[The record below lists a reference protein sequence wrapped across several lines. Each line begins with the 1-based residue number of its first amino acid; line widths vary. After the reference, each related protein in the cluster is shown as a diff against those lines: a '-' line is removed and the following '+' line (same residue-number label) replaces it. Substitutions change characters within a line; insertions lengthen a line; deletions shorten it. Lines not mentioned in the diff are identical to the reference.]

1 MKGRREM
8 KYRWKKWMAAGLAAV
23 FITAS
28 TGYTASADPNGSVED
43 HVATPSSSSNQTKPC
58 MQAGH
63 GLFMIGETADL
74 LGIGLRD
81 LKEQMELGKTLTQ
94 IAKERKGLSENQL
107 LEKLKPSL
115 SQRLDKAAEEGCLTK
130 EQAAAAKAGM
140 DTKLKK
146 VINTPLR
153 ELRREFAH
161 HGNRRP
167 MMDKGA
173 IARFIGITPEQL
185 HQQLQSGK
193 SLAEIAQAKGI
204 SETQLVDK
212 LKEQLT
218 GDLKR
223 FVNQKGIA
231 HQAPGPHEP
240 VPGRS
245 ASTEVK

>member
-1 MKGRREM
+1 MNLK
-8 KYRWKKWMAAGLAAV
+8 WKTWMAAGLVAV
-23 FITAS
+23 VITAA
-28 TGYTASADPNGSVED
+28 TG
-43 HVATPSSSSNQTKPC
+43 HVAFADSTVRAEEHVDASKASSSGKPAKPC

-81 LKEQMELGKTLTQ
+81 LKEQMELGKTLSQ
-94 IAKERKGLSENQL
+94 IAKERKGLSEEQL
-107 LEKLKPSL
+107 LQKLKPTL
-115 SQRLDKAAEEGCLTK
+115 AQRLDQAVEEGCLTK
-130 EQAAAAKAGM
+130 EQAAATKADM

-153 ELRREFAH
+153 DLRREFAH
-161 HGNRRP
+161 HGKRS
-167 MMDKGA
+167 MVDKGE
-173 IARFIGITPEQL
+173 IARFIGVTPAQLHEQL
-185 HQQLQSGK
+185 QGGK

-218 GDLKR
+218 GDLKI
-223 FVNQKGIA
+223 FVNQKGNV
-231 HQAPGPHEP
+231 HPAPGPQEP

-245 ASTEVK
+245 TSSEVN

>member
-1 MKGRREM
+1 MKH
-8 KYRWKKWMAAGLAAV
+8 RWKMWMAAGLAAV
-23 FITAS
+23 FIS
-28 TGYTASADPNGSVED
+28 TTNGHMAFADSNRSVEEP
-43 HVATPSSSSNQTKPC
+43 HAVTSSSSTNQTKPC

-74 LGIGLRD
+74 LDIGLRD
-81 LKEQMELGKTLTQ
+81 MKEQMELGKTLTQ
-94 IAKERKGLSENQL
+94 IAKERKGLSEEQL

-153 ELRREFAH
+153 ELRREFVH
-161 HGNRRP
+161 HGSRRP

-212 LKEQLT
+212 LKEELT

-223 FVNQKGIA
+223 FVNQKGNV
-231 HQAPGPHEP
+231 HHAPAPQDTA
-240 VPGRS
+240 PGRS
-245 ASTEVK
+245 ASTEAN

>member
-1 MKGRREM
+1 M
-8 KYRWKKWMAAGLAAV
+8 KYRWKMWMAAGLAAI
-23 FITAS
+23 FIS
-28 TGYTASADPNGSVED
+28 TTNGHMAFADSNRIVEEP
-43 HVATPSSSSNQTKPC
+43 HAVISSTSTNQTKPC
-58 MQAGH
+58 MQASH

-81 LKEQMELGKTLTQ
+81 MKDQMELGKTLTQ
-94 IAKERKGLSENQL
+94 IAKERKGLSEEQL

-153 ELRREFAH
+153 ELRREFVH
-161 HGNRRP
+161 HGSRRP

-185 HQQLQSGK
+185 HQQLQSGE

-223 FVNQKGIA
+223 FVNQKGNA
-231 HQAPGPHEP
+231 HHAPAPQDP

>member
-1 MKGRREM
+1 MKH
-8 KYRWKKWMAAGLAAV
+8 RWTMWMAAGLAAI
-23 FITAS
+23 FIS
-28 TGYTASADPNGSVED
+28 TTNGHMAFADANRSVEEPQA
-43 HVATPSSSSNQTKPC
+43 VTPSTSANQNKPC

-81 LKEQMELGKTLTQ
+81 MKEQMELGKTLTQ
-94 IAKERKGLSENQL
+94 IAKERKGLSEEQL

-153 ELRREFAH
+153 ELRREFVH
-161 HGNRRP
+161 HGSRRP

-173 IARFIGITPEQL
+173 IARFIGITPDQL

-204 SETQLVDK
+204 SEKQLVDK
-212 LKEQLT
+212 LKEELT

-223 FVNQKGIA
+223 FVNQKGNA
-231 HQAPGPHEP
+231 HHAPAPQEP
-240 VPGRS
+240 APGRS
-245 ASTEVK
+245 ASTEAN